1 MLLCSLAACL
11 GGPDPRTH
19 SLEGTKGRRRQ
30 QRCRKVKCSQSHRN
44 GLHISAIHATRLLKS
59 RERAHQVLSKFQ
71 HLSLSTYLDVRS
83 LFDLPYIL
91 YTQSHG
97 AWDALQSWLRMYEVQ
112 SVSVP
117 RYAYRTLCICMHLFR
132 RGITMS
138 SCSNLV
144 AKVCVHDRRSLSLSL
159 SAGVKRLNLLH
170 FLLWRTVFLP
180 SPTSPCLGEHS
191 VNKQRHAADVVF
203 SQQFLRTAYSTS
215 LTVDWGYTWRDE
227 DSFVPISVKLECCRQ
242 ERRVLKL

>member
-1 MLLCSLAACL
+1 MRAHPLAAKSGIITVTGKSWFSHSRVTPKNVCDYRYKPSLFMLLCSLAACL

-71 HLSLSTYLDVRS
+71 HLSSSTYLDVRS

-159 SAGVKRLNLLH
+159 SLQG
-170 FLLWRTVFLP
+170 
-180 SPTSPCLGEHS
+180 
-191 VNKQRHAADVVF
+191 
-203 SQQFLRTAYSTS
+203 
-215 LTVDWGYTWRDE
+215 
-227 DSFVPISVKLECCRQ
+227 
-242 ERRVLKL
+242 